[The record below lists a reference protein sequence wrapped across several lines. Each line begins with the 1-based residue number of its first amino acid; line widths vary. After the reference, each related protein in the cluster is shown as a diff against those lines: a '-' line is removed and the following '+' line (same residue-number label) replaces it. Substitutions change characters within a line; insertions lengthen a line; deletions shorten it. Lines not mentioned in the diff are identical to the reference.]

1 MRILIVSSSNPGERI
16 GGAEYQALLIA
27 RGMANLGYE
36 PLFLATNTD
45 CDDELVN
52 GKITIKKTPSR
63 LKVGWNNHHHHVSRI
78 VEDFK
83 PNLAYVRE
91 FIEIGT
97 ISSICKQMNIPTVSM
112 SCHAMETSPFLVG
125 YHPLETIGHLRCQDT
140 FAHFQSFLS
149 IRSSAAHVCNTKSLQ
164 QNIQRWY
171 QHKQIQTI
179 YNGSPVPPSDSAH
192 QASTGQVIWVNNLK
206 RWKRP
211 EVFIELARRLP
222 NYRFVM
228 VGRLSGGRTFVRA
241 IKKKIQEAPS
251 NLQYMGPLPIDQV
264 NELISQSDL
273 LLYTSLPVEGFG
285 NSFLQAW
292 LRCVPT
298 LSLGYELDGILER
311 EGIGRCSASFER
323 LVADVEELMMD
334 EPGRFEMGSRAR
346 DYASLNHNQQK
357 MISNYEGL
365 FKKVLSLS

>member
-1 MRILIVSSSNPGERI
+1 MRILIVSSSYPGERI

-27 RGMANLGYE
+27 RGMANLGHE
-36 PLFLATNTD
+36 PLFLVTNTD
-45 CDDELVN
+45 CDVLVD

-63 LKVGWNNHHHHVSRI
+63 MKVGWKKHRHQVTRI
-78 VEDFK
+78 VEDFN
-83 PNLAYVRE
+83 PNIVYVRE
-91 FIEIGT
+91 FIEIST
-97 ISSICKQMNIPTVSM
+97 ISSICTEMNIPTVSM
-112 SCHAMETSPFLVG
+112 SCHATETSPFLVG

-149 IRSSAAHVCNTKSLQ
+149 IRSSTAHVCNTKSLQ
-164 QNIQRWY
+164 KNIQRWY
-171 QHKQIQTI
+171 RQKPIKTI
-179 YNGSPVPPSDSAH
+179 YNGSPISPSDSVH

-211 EVFIELARRLP
+211 EIFIELARCLP
-222 NYRFVM
+222 KFHFVM
-228 VGRLSGGRTFVRA
+228 VGRLSGGRTFIRS
-241 IKKKIQEAPS
+241 IKRKLQEAPP
-251 NLQYMGPLPIDQV
+251 NLHYMGPLPIDQV

-311 EGIGRCSASFER
+311 EDIGRCSASFEK
-323 LVADVEELMMD
+323 LVADVDELMMD
-334 EPGRFEMGSRAR
+334 DKRRFEMGARAR
-346 DYASLNHNQQK
+346 EYASLNHNQKK
-357 MISNYEGL
+357 MISNYESL
-365 FKKVLSLS
+365 FNKAVSLS